1 MRAPDVLA
9 GFLFRARRCA
19 ATQSIQD
26 AAFLLEPRRDT
37 LPAQSFQLPFE
48 LLQLR
53 DPRRD
58 MRNVLIQ
65 KPMCRVAIFSRHIA
79 YPQ

>member
-1 MRAPDVLA
+1 MRAPYVQA
-9 GFLFRARRCA
+9 GFLLTGRCA
-19 ATQSIQD
+19 AAQSIQD
-26 AAFLLEPRRDT
+26 GALLLESRRGA

-58 MRNVLIQ
+58 MRDVLIQ
-65 KPMCRVAIFSRHIA
+65 KLMGRIAILSRYIA
-79 YPQ
+79 DPQ